1 MLHAPSRRPGYWLV
15 GSALTLAAFSAAACA
30 SLSIQTEQVGTP
42 GFGFLPWNLFLAW
55 IPFVFALGFAAVHRL
70 RGPRFL
76 LWLLAAGWL
85 LFLPNAPYIVTDFVH
100 LGNADGERLWYGAWL
115 IGAFAVIGLALG
127 LVSLLVVHQVI
138 EARAGRIA
146 GWTVAL
152 GSLVLSAIGVY
163 LGRFPR
169 FNSWDVLTDPDG
181 FFSTVLSR
189 LQDPFGNPFLV
200 RFSVGMSIA
209 LIGCYVLVWLLGRG
223 LIGSVGQARRQRP

>member
-1 MLHAPSRRPGYWLV
+1 MSNAPARRPGYWLV
-15 GSALTLAAFSAAACA
+15 GSALVLAAFSAIACA
-30 SLSIQTEQVGTP
+30 LLSLHADRVGTT

-55 IPFVFALGFAAVHRL
+55 IPFVFAIGVVAVHRL
-70 RGPRFL
+70 RGPRPL

-100 LGNADGERLWYGAWL
+100 LENADGVRLWYGAGL
-115 IGAFAVIGLALG
+115 IGAFAAIGLALG

-138 EARAGRIA
+138 EARTGRIV

-152 GSLVLSAIGVY
+152 GSLVLSAVGVY

-181 FFSTVLSR
+181 LFSTIVSR
-189 LQDPFGNPFLV
+189 LRDPLGNPLLV
-200 RFSVGMSIA
+200 RFSLGMSIA
-209 LIGCYVLVWLLGRG
+209 LIGCYVAVWLLGRG
-223 LIGSVGQARRQRP
+223 LNKSIGRARR